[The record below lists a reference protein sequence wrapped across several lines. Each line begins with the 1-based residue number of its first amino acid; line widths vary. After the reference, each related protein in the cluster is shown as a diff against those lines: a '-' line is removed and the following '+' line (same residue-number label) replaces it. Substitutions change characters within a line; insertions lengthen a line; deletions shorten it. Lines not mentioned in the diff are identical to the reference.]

1 MRGWCVAGLAEVGG
15 GAVHSVADLG
25 LFLRAVAYCQQR
37 YDTSKPPSLTRAV
50 VTSKAASKAAI
61 ESSGSQQYP
70 CVCVCVRALCCAVAA
85 LDRVE
90 ESRMDPTEFSK
101 AVRTMVS
108 KVFAARMH
116 WHCTQCTARAFCRG
130 VPNCILKR
138 LS

>member
-1 MRGWCVAGLAEVGG
+1 MRGWCAAGLAEVGG

-70 CVCVCVRALCCAVAA
+70 CVRVC
-85 LDRVE
+85 
-90 ESRMDPTEFSK
+90 
-101 AVRTMVS
+101 
-108 KVFAARMH
+108 
-116 WHCTQCTARAFCRG
+116 ARAVLCSGCARPCG
-130 VPNCILKR
+130 GEQNGPKR
-138 LS
+138 VQQGRPHHGK